1 MRLAL
6 VHVRL
11 ASRARESLCAVAGE
25 GAGRVDADAVVLAR
39 GTCNRRDKE
48 GDETREDICR
58 YVVPDT
64 RPYI

>member
-11 ASRARESLCAVAGE
+11 ASRARESLCAVARE
-25 GAGRVDADAVVLAR
+25 GAGRIDADAVVLAR

-48 GDETREDICR
+48 SDENERRRSIFSALDA
-58 YVVPDT
+58 PNS
-64 RPYI
+64 P